1 MECKSKVKSKGY
13 RIWVEKWRCYV
24 RATILH
30 TRESLN
36 YLVFRDVRIVC
47 KDDFGYV
54 LYEDIDSGEMFAV
67 NSELLS
73 EG

>member
-1 MECKSKVKSKGY
+1 MKSKSKGY
-13 RIWVEKWRCYV
+13 RIWVDEWQSYV
-24 RATILH
+24 YATTLR
-30 TRESLN
+30 TREGFNALLACHVS
-36 YLVFRDVRIVC
+36 IVC